1 MNANTAESQ
10 CFVGI
15 FIVVKNAQMRV
26 KMAAPRQPKKLKPAR
41 EMFGTMVDS
50 ELLKRVRRYCGRQD
64 ITLTTFMNLAIKH
77 YLTKGEEEEN
87 E

>member
-1 MNANTAESQ
+1 
-10 CFVGI
+10 
-15 FIVVKNAQMRV
+15 MRV

-50 ELLKRVRRYCGRQD
+50 ELLKRVRKYCGRQD
-64 ITLTTFMNLAIKH
+64 ITLTTFVTSAIKY
-77 YLTKGEEEEN
+77 YLYEKEREEN